1 MNQNEEIA
9 AVNGGVT
16 GGYNQNL
23 VLNDGGGGGVVG
35 DVGGGL
41 VNLGGGIRDDDKVKG
56 PWSPNED
63 AILSR
68 LVSKFGARNW
78 SLIARGIPGRS
89 GKSCRL
95 RWCNQLDPI
104 VKRKPFSDEEDM
116 LIIKAHAVHG
126 NRWAVIARLLQG
138 RTDNAI
144 KNHWNSTLRRRSIE
158 LGQYKGTLTSGMM
171 ENASQ
176 DKTIASS
183 EEALSCGDVNSSKSL
198 EGKDNVVN
206 SIESAPNQSRERTHV
221 IQMDPKEAPTLIRP
235 VGRVSAFSVYK
246 PLNGSTTDSVCSRI
260 VPRPGP
266 LIQGPKPDVGICQ
279 LLQRVRGDPLVP
291 CHCAYSCC
299 SGGAREESQNSLLGP
314 EFVEFVEPPSFSAH
328 ELALLATDISNMA
341 WIKSGVGQI
350 LDNESA
356 SQGFPIQAGTL
367 EENRRNDHLRFEE
380 GRNKLTGMMSE
391 VLSSQMSIQQFA
403 LPAKS

>member
-16 GGYNQNL
+16 GGDKENL
-23 VLNDGGGGGVVG
+23 ISDDGGAAGVVG
-35 DVGGGL
+35 VGSGL
-41 VNLGGGIRDDDKVKG
+41 VNLGGGIRDDKVKG
-56 PWSPNED
+56 PWSPDED

-104 VKRKPFSDEEDM
+104 LKRKPFTEEEDM

-126 NRWAVIARLLQG
+126 NRWAAIARILQG

-144 KNHWNSTLRRRSIE
+144 KNHWNSSLRRRCIE
-158 LGQYKGTLTSGMM
+158 SGQYRGTLTSGTM
-171 ENASQ
+171 EDASQ
-176 DKTIASS
+176 DKTKASS
-183 EEALSCGDVNSSKSL
+183 EETLSCGDVNSSKSL
-198 EGKDNVVN
+198 EGKDIVVN
-206 SIESAPNQSRERTHV
+206 SIENAPNQFPERTHAV
-221 IQMDPKEAPTLIRP
+221 VDQMKPKEAPTLFRP
-235 VGRVSAFSVYK
+235 VGRVSAFSAYN
-246 PLNGSTTDSVCSRI
+246 PLHSSTTDSMCSRI

-279 LLQRVRGDPLVP
+279 LLERVRGDPLVP
-291 CHCAYSCC
+291 CHCGYSCC
-299 SGGAREESQNSLLGP
+299 NGGARVESQNSLLGP

-328 ELALLATDISNMA
+328 DLALLATDISNMA

-350 LDNESA
+350 LDNTSA
-356 SQGFPIQAGTL
+356 SRGIPIQAGTL
-367 EENRRNDHLRFEE
+367 VENMRNDHLRFEE
-380 GRNKLTGMMSE
+380 GRNKLTGIMSE
-391 VLSSQMSIQQFA
+391 ALSTQMSMQQFA